1 MENVEAFESNDLND
15 ECSEYSSINEVLLL
29 TILQCPFRVNESL
42 NDSIYEK
49 NPLNLH
55 HQVEEEEDLD
65 SDDSTSDISV
75 NSKGKSIIRNGRR
88 LLTEEENREK

>member
-1 MENVEAFESNDLND
+1 MVKRARMNRHAMRSHPKMKIIMT
-15 ECSEYSSINEVLLL
+15 SKMIN
-29 TILQCPFRVNESL
+29 N
-42 NDSIYEK
+42 
-49 NPLNLH
+49 
-55 HQVEEEEDLD
+55 VEEEEDLD

>member
-1 MENVEAFESNDLND
+1 MW
-15 ECSEYSSINEVLLL
+15 LLVKVMK
-29 TILQCPFRVNESL
+29 CMA
-42 NDSIYEK
+42 EK
-49 NPLNLH
+49 EEKRTTSVQL
-55 HQVEEEEDLD
+55 VEEEEDLD